1 VLVIES
7 IADNVPKLDIV
18 GIGDDDAVIDE
29 TTLDETIILGEV
41 DSDTIAES
49 VYIDDAVF
57 EAVDETVTLLET
69 DDTEVSV
76 YTALVEKVSS
86 LVVVTVIAALAVI
99 DSTWDNEF
107 IDEAV
112 TNDNEVTVFVTE
124 AHDDTVFETE
134 LRAEVDAD
142 DVVLFVAIPVREV
155 NGEKEEVPV
164 DIEEIL
170 TWAVNDVIG
179 VSELSADTE
188 GLSVANDER
197 EEEREKKDDF
207 VDVALALASLDGA
220 VEIDKAGELVAIAL
234 DVGVTANGD
243 ELPIDEKVAR
253 EVMVATALVVEIADA
268 EAVSLLI
275 LVPIGDCV
283 EMNDNDENVDKLG
296 VREKRDEELST
307 DEIMDDL
314 DCKDVSEKTEV
325 ILDDDRAERDKLGS
339 DDIDDEGNGDRDK
352 LWSADI
358 DDESNEDRELI
369 GERVEEADD
378 ATVRDADTDFDANVV
393 VEGKRD
399 DAKETELNAEKE
411 SKLLTREDTDAL
423 PERR

>member
-1 VLVIES
+1 MLVIES